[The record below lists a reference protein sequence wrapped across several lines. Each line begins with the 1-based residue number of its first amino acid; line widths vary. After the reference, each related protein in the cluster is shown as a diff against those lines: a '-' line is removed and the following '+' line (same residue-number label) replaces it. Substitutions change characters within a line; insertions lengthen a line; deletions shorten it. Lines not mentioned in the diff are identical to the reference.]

1 MPLPDSAN
9 PREDRRRAIL
19 DLVQQQTVRS
29 QDELRELLE
38 TQGIEVNQATLS
50 RDLRDMGLVKGP
62 AGYAIP
68 TVHSAA
74 VAAAEPDAGTAIALL
89 HAVREWLRS
98 AEVAQNQLVLKT
110 PVGGAQ
116 PLAIAIDSADL
127 DDVVGTLGGDD
138 TILVIAKD
146 AAAARR
152 VRTRLLKMR
161 GDPSE

>member
-1 MPLPDSAN
+1 MPTADPAN

-19 DLVQQQTVRS
+19 DLVQQRSVRS

-38 TQGIEVNQATLS
+38 AKGIEVNQATLS

-68 TVHSAA
+68 AAHGAA
-74 VAAAEPDAGTAIALL
+74 VAAADPDAGTAIALL

-116 PLAIAIDSADL
+116 PLAIALDGAEL

-138 TILVIAKD
+138 TVLVIARD
-146 AAAARR
+146 AAGARR
-152 VRTRLLKMR
+152 VRARLLKLK
-161 GDPSE
+161 GDTPA